1 MLSSLFS
8 PLTVNGM
15 ILKNRIAAAP
25 TGDLFEEKALGG
37 AALVVAGHSI
47 VEPGRSSF
55 ASADEPWPF
64 EKYERESTRQRVL
77 KIHQAGAK
85 ASIEVFHGGQDSRVK
100 DYAKGPCAFVRP
112 DGFEVKAMDAS
123 MMEET
128 LDWYGKTVAACRK
141 IGFDS
146 ILLHFGHG
154 WLADQFLSPFYNHR
168 SDQYGG
174 CLENRARFPLR
185 ILDTVRKAVGPHFP
199 VDMRI
204 SAYEWV
210 EGSIEFSDVLTFIK
224 MAEPYIDMVQVS
236 SGIDKNK
243 IANVHC
249 ITTNLE
255 EFLPNLNWAREVK
268 RSVAIPVS
276 VVGAIPTPAVADKLI
291 ADGDVD
297 LVYCGRSLIADPDW
311 PKKAMEGHLDDI
323 TPCLRCNN
331 CYHIASDHWNVGCS
345 VNPCYHNEEFVA
357 KDITKSLHPKRVI
370 VIGGG
375 PAGMKAAITSYDRG
389 HKVTLIEREGELGG
403 LLRFVAQEAHK
414 GEVNQ
419 LLAYLRTQVEKRDI
433 DVKLHTHATP
443 DLVRSLDPEAIVIA
457 IGANERR
464 LNIPSLDG
472 PRVLLGTEAI
482 SKISSLGQ
490 KVVVLGGG
498 SVGCEIALELAEM
511 GKDVTILE
519 MTKAVATNAN
529 SLYREALRQ
538 KFELHENLHIV
549 TEAVCDQVNDQ
560 HASYKSKDGKRHEL
574 FYNDLVLSVG
584 LVPKTDEVQSFYGI
598 TPNTAS
604 IGDCTH
610 PSNIMNAIFE
620 GYTFALNL

>member
-15 ILKNRIAAAP
+15 ILKNRIVAAP

-47 VEPGRSSF
+47 VEPGKSSF

-64 EKYERESTRQRVL
+64 EKYERESTRHRVL

-85 ASIEVFHGGQDSRVK
+85 ASIEVFHGGQDSRVI
-100 DYAKGPCAFVRP
+100 DYAKGPCSFIRP
-112 DGFEVKAMDAS
+112 DGFEVKAMNEP

-128 LDWYGKTVAACRK
+128 LNWYGKTAAACRK

-168 SDQYGG
+168 NDQYGG

-199 VDMRI
+199 IDMRV

-210 EGSIEFSDVLTFIK
+210 EGSIEFSDVVEFIK

-243 IANVHC
+243 TANVHC
-249 ITTNLE
+249 ITTNVE
-255 EFLPNLNWAREVK
+255 EFLPNLDWAREVK

-276 VVGAIPTPAVADKLI
+276 VVGAIPTPVVADKLI

-297 LVYCGRSLIADPDW
+297 LVYCGRSLIADPYW
-311 PKKAMEGHLDDI
+311 PKKAMEGRLDDI

-345 VNPCYHNEEFVA
+345 VNPRYHNESFVA
-357 KDITKSLHPKRVI
+357 KDITKAHHSKRVV

-375 PAGMKAAITSYDRG
+375 PAGMKAAITAYDRG
-389 HKVTLIEREGELGG
+389 HKVTLIERKGELGG

-414 GEVNQ
+414 KEVSQ
-419 LLAYLRTQVEKRDI
+419 LLGYLCAQIKKRNI
-433 DVKLHTHATP
+433 DVRFHTHATP
-443 DLVRSLDPEAIVIA
+443 DVVRSLDPEAIVIA

-464 LNIPSLDG
+464 LNIPGLDG
-472 PRVLLGTEAI
+472 PKVLLGTEAL
-482 SKISSLGQ
+482 SKIDSIGQ
-490 KVVVLGGG
+490 KVVILGGG
-498 SVGCEIALELAEM
+498 SVGCEIALELAEI
-511 GKDVTILE
+511 GKDITVLE
-519 MTKAVATNAN
+519 MAKTVAANAN

-549 TEAVCDQVNDQ
+549 TEANCDQVTDQ
-560 HASYKSKDGKRHEL
+560 YALYKSKDGKRHEL
-574 FYNDLVLSVG
+574 FCDNLVVSVG
-584 LVPKTDEVQSFYGI
+584 LVPKTDEVQGFYGI